1 MFENK
6 IVQRQ
11 NMRVQKIATLLLDI
25 FIFGCSPEKQSPES
39 AGADA
44 SPAMRSYQKAQT
56 ILNAGIAALGGAEK
70 IKTLE
75 NISIEYEGLRHMINQ
90 SRKPEGPWD
99 KEPSTGKI
107 IIDRKNNRL
116 YNLSSNSYPGIG
128 AFGMSW
134 AITGREGFHI
144 DVYRNHHGNEVMKLS
159 GQETD
164 WPWAASTR
172 WMPPLL
178 LLQASENNTSLRWID
193 SNQKDGRTFDAISF
207 VQPDKTL
214 LMLIFDAT
222 THLLEGYETV
232 RDEGVYG
239 DVTDFIRFA
248 DYQDFNGVKLPTKR
262 TDYFNGEIAREL
274 ALKISVNSPVDE
286 NLFEVPAGYEMPKD
300 NANESYTR
308 IKKIG
313 DGVYI
318 DQDMGGIM
326 IVEFKDFIFVM
337 DCPGNFFMS
346 QSTIDAVREMIPD
359 KAIKYVAAS
368 HTHGDHAGG
377 ARAYF
382 HAGATLITTP
392 AHVEFYKKHAK
403 IKKTIMPDPFFSSPK
418 EPVIET
424 FADKKVITDGEQAVE
439 LYNVGPNAHS
449 EELVIAYLPKQ
460 KILWQADIFFIPF
473 TGKEVNAAMPITI
486 EFAEKLKT
494 LGINDFEQIIDAHH
508 SRVAT
513 REEFKATLLKAG
525 YEEF

>member
-1 MFENK
+1 MNSSRF
-6 IVQRQ
+6 
-11 NMRVQKIATLLLDI
+11 IAVLIGLSIL
-25 FIFGCSPEKQSPES
+25 GCGSEKKKVETIET
-39 AGADA
+39 AT
-44 SPAMRSYQKAQT
+44 MRSYQKAQT
-56 ILNAGIAALGGAEK
+56 VLNNGLVALGGWEK

-75 NISIEYEGLRHMINQ
+75 NISLEYEGLRHMINQ

-99 KEPSTGKI
+99 KEPSTGKVF
-107 IIDRKNNRL
+107 IDRKNNRF
-116 YNLSSNSYPGIG
+116 YNLSSNAYPGIG

-159 GQETD
+159 GQETER
-164 WPWAASTR
+164 PWAASMR

-193 SNQKDGRTFDAISF
+193 GYQEDGRSFDAISF

-214 LMLIFDAT
+214 LVLIFDAA

-239 DVTDFIRFA
+239 DVTDFVRFA
-248 DYQDFNGVKLPTKR
+248 EYRDFNGVKLPTKR
-262 TDYFNGEIAREL
+262 TDYFNREIAREL
-274 ALKISVNSPVDE
+274 ALKIEVNAQIDE
-286 NLFEVPAGYEMPKD
+286 GLFKIPAGYEMPQEHD
-300 NANESYTR
+300 ESYTR

-313 DGVYI
+313 EGVYL
-318 DQDMGGIM
+318 DQDMGGVM
-326 IVEFKDFIFVM
+326 IVEFKDFVFVM
-337 DCPGNFFMS
+337 DCPGNYFMS
-346 QSTIDAVREMIPD
+346 QSTIDAVHETIPN
-359 KAIKYVAAS
+359 KPIKYVASS

-382 HAGATLITTP
+382 HAGTTLITTP
-392 AHVEFYKKHAK
+392 GHVEFYKKLAQ
-403 IKKTIMPDPFFSSPK
+403 IKQTIRPDAFASSQK

-424 FADKKVITDGEQAVE
+424 FTDKKVLTDGEQTVE

-460 KILWQADIFFIPF
+460 KILWQADIFFIPY

-486 EFAEKLKT
+486 EFARLLKA
-494 LGINDFEQIIDAHH
+494 LGLTDIEHVIDAHH

-513 REEFKATLLKAG
+513 RAEFMATLKKAGAEEF
-525 YEEF
+525 

>member
-1 MFENK
+1 MNSST
-6 IVQRQ
+6 IT
-11 NMRVQKIATLLLDI
+11 ILLVSI
-25 FIFGCSPEKQSPES
+25 FILSCSSGKKSFES
-39 AGADA
+39 AGSNL
-44 SPAMRSYQKAQT
+44 SPALQSYQKAQA

-70 IKTLE
+70 IKALE
-75 NISIEYEGLRHMINQ
+75 NIAMEYDGLRHMINQ
-90 SRKPEGPWD
+90 SRKPEGSWD

-107 IIDRKNNRL
+107 FIDRKNNRM

-128 AFGMSW
+128 AFAMSW
-134 AITGREGFHI
+134 AIQGREGFHI
-144 DVYRNHHGNEVMKLS
+144 DALKNHHGNEVMKLS

-193 SNQKDGRTFDAISF
+193 GYKKDGRAFEVISF

-214 LMLIFDAT
+214 LVLIFDST

-232 RDEGVYG
+232 RDDGVYG
-239 DVTDFIRFA
+239 DVTDFIRSA
-248 DYQDFNGVKLPTKR
+248 AYQDFNGVKLPTKR

-274 ALKISVNSPVDE
+274 SLKITINSPVDE
-286 NLFEVPAGYEMPKD
+286 NLFKIPAGYVMPKE
-300 NANESYTR
+300 NADENYTR

-313 DGVYI
+313 EGVYI

-326 IVEFKDFIFVM
+326 IVEFKDFVFVM

-346 QSTIDAVREMIPD
+346 QSTIDAVREAIPN
-359 KAIKYVAAS
+359 KTIKYVASS

-392 AHVEFYKKHAK
+392 AHVEFYKKLAK
-403 IKKTIMPDPFFSSPK
+403 IKQTIRPDPFASSQN
-418 EPVIET
+418 EPVIESFT
-424 FADKKVITDGEQAVE
+424 DKKVITDGGQTVE
-439 LYNVGPNAHS
+439 LHNVGPNAHS

-460 KILWQADIFFIPF
+460 KILWQADIFFIPY
-473 TGKEVNAAMPITI
+473 TGKEVNTAMPITI
-486 EFAEKLKT
+486 EFAKKLKA
-494 LGINDFEQIIDAHH
+494 LGITDFDQIIDAHH

-513 REEFKATLLKAG
+513 REEFQATLQKAG

>member
-1 MFENK
+1 MH
-6 IVQRQ
+6 
-11 NMRVQKIATLLLDI
+11 
-25 FIFGCSPEKQSPES
+25 
-39 AGADA
+39 
-44 SPAMRSYQKAQT
+44 
-56 ILNAGIAALGGAEK
+56 AGIAALGGAEK
-70 IKTLE
+70 IKALE
-75 NISIEYEGLRHMINQ
+75 NISVEYDGLRHMINQ

-107 IIDRKNNRL
+107 IIDRKNNRM
-116 YNLSSNSYPGIG
+116 YNLSNNSYPGIG
-128 AFGMSW
+128 AFAMSW
-134 AITGREGFHI
+134 AIQGREGFHI
-144 DVYRNHHGNEVMKLS
+144 DALKNHHGTEVVKLS
-159 GQETD
+159 GQETE

-178 LLQASENNTSLRWID
+178 LLQAAENNTSLRWID
-193 SNQKDGRTFDAISF
+193 GYKKEGRTFEAISF

-214 LMLIFDAT
+214 LVLIFDSA

-232 RDEGVYG
+232 RDDGVYG

-248 DYQDFNGVKLPTKR
+248 AYQDFNGVKLPTKR

-274 ALKISVNSPVDE
+274 SLKISVDSQVDE
-286 NLFEVPAGYEMPKD
+286 NLFKIPTGYEMPKE

-346 QSTIDAVREMIPD
+346 QSTIDAVREAIPN
-359 KAIKYVAAS
+359 KTIKYVASS

-392 AHVEFYKKHAK
+392 AHVEFYKKLAK
-403 IKKTIMPDPFFSSPK
+403 IKQTIRSDPFASSQK

-424 FADKKVITDGEQAVE
+424 FTDKRVITDGEQTLE

-460 KILWQADIFFIPF
+460 KILWQADIFFIPY
-473 TGKEVNAAMPITI
+473 TGKEVNTAMPITI
-486 EFAEKLKT
+486 EFAKKLKE
-494 LGINDFEQIIDAHH
+494 LGINDFEQIIDSHH
-508 SRVAT
+508 SLVAT
-513 REEFKATLLKAG
+513 REEFQATLRKAG
-525 YEEF
+525 YKEF

>member
-1 MFENK
+1 MNLST
-6 IVQRQ
+6 IT
-11 NMRVQKIATLLLDI
+11 TLLAGI
-25 FIFGCSPEKQSPES
+25 FILSCSSEQKTAES
-39 AGADA
+39 TEVAM
-44 SPAMRSYQKAQT
+44 PATMRSYQKAQT
-56 ILNAGIAALGGAEK
+56 VLNNGITALGGVEK
-70 IKTLE
+70 IKALE
-75 NISIEYEGLRHMINQ
+75 NVSVEYDGLRHMINQ

-128 AFGMSW
+128 AFAMSW
-134 AITGREGFHI
+134 AITGREGFHL
-144 DVYRNHHGNEVMKLS
+144 DALRNHHGNEVMKLS
-159 GQETD
+159 DQGTD
-164 WPWAASTR
+164 WPWAASMR
-172 WMPPLL
+172 WLPPLL
-178 LLQASENNTSLRWID
+178 LLQATENNTSLRWVD
-193 SNQKDGRTFDAISF
+193 GYKKDGRAFEAISF

-214 LMLIFDAT
+214 LVLIFDST

-232 RDEGVYG
+232 RDDGVYG
-239 DVTDFIRFA
+239 DVTDFVRFA
-248 DYQDFNGVKLPTKR
+248 AYQDFNGVKLPTKR

-274 ALKISVNSPVDE
+274 SLKISINSPVDE
-286 NLFEVPAGYEMPKD
+286 NLFKVPEGYVAPKD
-300 NANESYTR
+300 NMNDSYTR

-346 QSTIDAVREMIPD
+346 QSTIDAVREAIPN
-359 KAIKYVAAS
+359 KAIKYVASS

-392 AHVEFYKKHAK
+392 AHVEFYKKLAM
-403 IKKTIMPDPFFSSPK
+403 IRQTIRPDPFASSQK

-424 FADKKVITDGEQAVE
+424 FADKKVITDGEQFVE
-439 LYNVGPNAHS
+439 LHNVGPNAHS

-460 KILWQADIFFIPF
+460 KILWQADIFFIPY
-473 TGKEVNAAMPITI
+473 TGNEVNAAMPITI
-486 EFAEKLKT
+486 EFAQKLKA
-494 LGINDFEQIIDAHH
+494 LGITDFDQIIDAHH
-508 SRVAT
+508 SRIAT
-513 REEFKATLLKAG
+513 LEEFKATLQKAG
-525 YEEF
+525 VEEF